1 MAKTELTKELEIA
14 IAKETSEWFG
24 CPEVTIG
31 WYGKQRVDFMTMD
44 SKEIF
49 RCFEI
54 KISKSDFRSN
64 HGHNFVGNFNYYVMP
79 KELYY
84 EVEKE
89 IPKHIGVYTW
99 NGRNLRLIKRPR
111 KQELKVD
118 INILKNSMIRSLYR
132 DSCKI
137 AISEN
142 VEVMARLKNKL
153 SRVEKEN
160 RENLRKYQNYSNA
173 IYFELGRE
181 KFNEFKEKY
190 NL

>member
-1 MAKTELTKELEIA
+1 MGKTNLTKEIEIA

-44 SKEIF
+44 FKDIF
-49 RCFEI
+49 RCYEI
-54 KISKSDFRSN
+54 KISKSDFKSK
-64 HGHNFVGNFNYYVMP
+64 HGHNFVGNFNYYVIP
-79 KELYY
+79 KELYV

-99 NGRNLRLIKRPR
+99 NGRNLKLTKRPR

-118 INILKNSMIRSLYR
+118 INILKNSLIRSLYR
-132 DSCKI
+132 DACKI
-137 AISEN
+137 TNSEN
-142 VEVMARLKNKL
+142 IELLARLKNKL

-160 RENLRKYQNYSNA
+160 RENLRKYQSYSNA

-181 KFNEFKEKY
+181 NFNKFQEKY
-190 NL
+190 DL

>member
-1 MAKTELTKELEIA
+1 MAKTDLTKEIEIA

-44 SKEIF
+44 FKDIF
-49 RCFEI
+49 RCYEI
-54 KISKSDFRSN
+54 KISKSDFKSK
-64 HGHNFVGNFNYYVMP
+64 HGHNFVGNFNYYVIP
-79 KELYY
+79 KELYV

-89 IPKHIGVYTW
+89 IPNHIGVYTW
-99 NGRNLRLIKRPR
+99 NGRKLRLIKRPR

-132 DSCKI
+132 DACKI
-137 AISEN
+137 TNSEN
-142 VEVMARLKNKL
+142 IELLARLKNKL

-160 RENLRKYQNYSNA
+160 RENLRKYQSYSDA

-181 KFNEFKEKY
+181 KFNEFQEKY
-190 NL
+190 DL

>member
-1 MAKTELTKELEIA
+1 MGKTNLTKEIEIA

-44 SKEIF
+44 FKDVF
-49 RCFEI
+49 RCYEI
-54 KISKSDFRSN
+54 KISKSDFKSK
-64 HGHNFVGNFNYYVMP
+64 HGHNFVGNFNYYVIP
-79 KELYY
+79 KELYV

-99 NGRNLRLIKRPR
+99 NGRNLKLTKRPR

-118 INILKNSMIRSLYR
+118 INILKNSLIRSLYR
-132 DSCKI
+132 DACKI
-137 AISEN
+137 ANSEN
-142 VEVMARLKNKL
+142 IELLAGLKNKL

-160 RENLRKYQNYSNA
+160 RENLRKYQSYSNA

-181 KFNEFKEKY
+181 NFNKFQKKY
-190 NL
+190 DL

>member
-14 IAKETSEWFG
+14 IANETSDWFG

-54 KISKSDFRSN
+54 KISKSDFRSI
-64 HGHNFVGNFNYYVMP
+64 HGHNFIGNFNYYVMP
-79 KELYY
+79 KELYV

-99 NGRNLRLIKRPR
+99 NGRNLRLIKRPS

-132 DSCKI
+132 DARKI
-137 AISEN
+137 ATSDN
-142 VEVMARLKNKL
+142 VEVMSRLKSKL
-153 SRVEKEN
+153 SKIEKEN
-160 RENLRKYQNYSNA
+160 RDNLRRYQKYSDA
-173 IYFELGRE
+173 IYIELGRK
-181 KFNEFKEKY
+181 KFNEFQEKY
-190 NL
+190 DL